1 MKEDAL
7 SNINQ
12 YYDRLNKIVAVRFD
26 VYDDDRY
33 YYDMLCSDPTLEDE
47 VKAFYFNHEILI
59 PLKEVLDCV
68 VKEGHISV
76 DGSILTNEF
85 RLSVGSMVDILKSIS
100 PKCRRMMLERIKC
113 PSGAYSDLE
122 SGFMLVDADALQR
135 ATDKV
140 DLTDDFKRI
149 SFLWTLAF
157 SDIRDKNLSAA
168 SIDEKFF
175 DVLLL
180 ANNRNFDEEFQDVLS
195 ASLQIEG
202 DSADIV
208 FTIAKRLIKD
218 CYWDNIDCFT
228 SKEQS
233 IINEILAS
241 RLFASFVRECRKEF
255 KKDHPKAVFSE
266 EVLVDK
272 SSKKKTNDMPVNVI
286 MGVRGLAKFVGVGVT
301 KAQEIVNSKILEEK
315 GISYWVGRKIC
326 FDGEKL
332 AAFLTSNPDA
342 LKGKKLSKKR

>member
-1 MKEDAL
+1 MKEDVL
-7 SNINQ
+7 LYINQ
-12 YYDRLNKIVAVRFD
+12 YYSQLNKIAAVRFD
-26 VYDDDRY
+26 VYYNDSY
-33 YYDMLCSDPTLEDE
+33 YYNMLCSDPTLEDE
-47 VKAFYFNHEILI
+47 MKAFYFNHEILMT
-59 PLKEVLDCV
+59 LKGVIDCV
-68 VKEGHISV
+68 VKEGRITV
-76 DGSILTNEF
+76 DGSMLTNEF

-140 DLTDDFKRI
+140 DFTDDFKRI
-149 SFLWTLAF
+149 SFLWSLAF

-168 SIDEKFF
+168 SFDEKFF

-180 ANNRNFDEEFQDVLS
+180 ANNRNFDEKFQDVLS
-195 ASLQIEG
+195 ASLQIED

-208 FTIAKRLIKD
+208 FAAAKHLIKD

-241 RLFASFVRECRKEF
+241 RLFASFVRECRKEY
-255 KKDHPKAVFSE
+255 KKDHPKAVFFE

-272 SSKKKTNDMPVNVI
+272 SSKKRTNDMPVNVI

-301 KAQEIVNSKILEEK
+301 KAQEIVNSKILEEN

-332 AAFLTSNPDA
+332 SAFLTSNPDA